1 MLDRLAFTLIITAVG
16 AVAQATLTDATAT
29 VMGIRF
35 IAAVSP
41 SGTPDGILKYIPSP
55 GGNYFVGGL
64 YAVYAAVLFY
74 YIFRHKDQWALCL
87 PFGCF
92 FSAIGYFVRPSID
105 PYNVSLGLYIIQ
117 SMFVVIS
124 PAAFLAFNYLLYGR
138 MILAVDKEFGSSG
151 MDLQAMESQPL
162 TAAEKITMLHKAG
175 GSKREKSRYSFI
187 PPRIVGRVF
196 VWSDVATFLVQ
207 VSAGG
212 MQASGG
218 AENPGL
224 TEIGDKLFL
233 VGVILQGVSYIL
245 FTLLLTYATILV
257 MREGAR
263 NNVGQMGDRKIMGLD
278 KPVFALV
285 GGLYFSSIFVII
297 RSFYRI
303 IEFSQGYSGYLVS
316 QEIYLFVLDAAPLLL
331 AVGIWVTMWPSALLE
346 KIFEKRFSGEGAY
359 SLQKTST

>member
-1 MLDRLAFTLIITAVG
+1 MLAGLAFTLSIAAAG
-16 AVAQATLTDATAT
+16 AAAQATPTDATAAFAGT
-29 VMGIRF
+29 KTIL
-35 IAAVSP
+35 AASP
-41 SGTPDGILKYIPSP
+41 SGTPDGILKYVPSP

-64 YAVYAAVLFY
+64 YVLYAVVLFY
-74 YIFRHKDQWALCL
+74 YVFRRKDRWALCL

-92 FSAIGYFVRPSID
+92 FSAIGYLVRPSID

-138 MILAVDKEFGSSG
+138 MILAVDEEFGSSN
-151 MDLQAMESQPL
+151 MDMQAMESQPL

-175 GSKREKSRYSFI
+175 GPKREKSRYSFI

-218 AENPGL
+218 AENPNL
-224 TEIGDKLFL
+224 TETGDKLFL
-233 VGVILQGVSYIL
+233 VGVILQGISYIL

-257 MREGAR
+257 TREGAC
-263 NNVGQMGDRKIMGLD
+263 NKAGQMGERKIMGLE

-297 RSFYRI
+297 RSIYRI

-316 QEIYLFVLDAAPLLL
+316 HEIYLFVLDAAPLLL
-331 AVGIWVTMWPSALLE
+331 AVGVWVLMWPSALLE
-346 KIFEKRFSGEGAY
+346 KIFEKRFSSEGAY
-359 SLQKTST
+359 SLQKASS